1 MIMPDSN
8 TPLWQNSQQK
18 QKPTTRPGYQIQP
31 PRIGK
36 PNAMLLV
43 DEIKVDP
50 LHQGD
55 GVYISRQPVRRSYL
69 HTMVLVKDVLG
80 EEEKKRGRG
89 A

>member
-31 PRIGK
+31 PRISK

-43 DEIKVDP
+43 DEIKADP
-50 LHQGD
+50 CTRAM
-55 GVYISRQPVRRSYL
+55 VYTYL
-69 HTMVLVKDVLG
+69 DSQSEDHICTPWC
-80 EEEKKRGRG
+80 
-89 A
+89 